1 MLFDVDDHTE
11 WYEGVI
17 ATYNIVNG
25 KYGIYFPCDN
35 ETIET
40 TLDDDED
47 LEFVDQLTFSYT
59 PDPHL
64 YTTIILIQCNAV
76 TL

>member
-11 WYEGVI
+11 WYEGVV

-25 KYGIYFPCDN
+25 KYGIFVPVDN

-40 TLDDDED
+40 TLDDED
-47 LEFVDQLTFSYT
+47 LEFIDY
-59 PDPHL
+59 
-64 YTTIILIQCNAV
+64 
-76 TL
+76 